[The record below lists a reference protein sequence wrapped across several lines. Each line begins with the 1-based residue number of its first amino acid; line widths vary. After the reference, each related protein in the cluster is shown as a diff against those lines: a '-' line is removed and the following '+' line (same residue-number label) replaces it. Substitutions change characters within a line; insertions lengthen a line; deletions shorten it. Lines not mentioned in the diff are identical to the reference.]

1 MLSER
6 QTENSS
12 AGTSATGCPGNETDD
27 NNRPIQASPD
37 AEWVD
42 EVDPWR
48 AISRTEHG
56 FNYDEIIERLNCKKI
71 DRQLIEKMEVLIRRP
86 VHHLISRNIAV
97 SHRDM
102 DRIMEGFK
110 VSQGIWNDSFYLYTG
125 RGPSSKTMHLGHAI
139 PFILTKWFQDTF
151 NTPLVIQITDDEKFL
166 WKDIQIDDATTMAH
180 ENIKDIIAFGFD
192 PKKTFIF
199 TDIQYMRPEFYKN
212 ICRIEKLC
220 NVMDIK
226 DRFGFEDDDCIGKL
240 TFPAIQA
247 APSFSSS
254 FPEFFN
260 GRKDIPCLIPCA
272 IDQDSI
278 FRMARETAPKLGS
291 GKPAVLHTKFLAS
304 LKGQQWKMSASHPEG
319 AIFLTDDKHVIDRK
333 IQNCDREILFQYLS
347 YFMEDNRR
355 FEQKQEEYSSGS
367 LSTANLKKEL
377 LAVLTKFVTE
387 FKRRRNNI
395 SEERFQKFMSPKK

>member
-139 PFILTKWFQDTF
+139 PFILTK
-151 NTPLVIQITDDEKFL
+151 
-166 WKDIQIDDATTMAH
+166 
-180 ENIKDIIAFGFD
+180 
-192 PKKTFIF
+192 
-199 TDIQYMRPEFYKN
+199 PEFYKN